1 MPSGALFLAGRERA
15 HEKPE
20 PGESTQSGSP
30 QPCVALECLKG
41 HGALSAKYTL
51 DFEDSKKKKKKRNM
65 ESLST
70 ILKIIITCLHNILEI
85 LG

>member
-51 DFEDSKKKKKKRNM
+51 DFEDSKKKKKKGIWN
-65 ESLST
+65 LSV
-70 ILKIIITCLHNILEI
+70 LF
-85 LG
+85 

>member
-51 DFEDSKKKKKKRNM
+51 DFEDSKKKKKKEYGISQYYFKNNNNM
-65 ESLST
+65 FT
-70 ILKIIITCLHNILEI
+70 
-85 LG
+85 